1 MRRIPAVP
9 GAVREC
15 RAAGTGVV
23 TMACNSEEMAISEIV
38 GLVLFSEV
46 SVLYAIMIV
55 ALVFVI

>member
-1 MRRIPAVP
+1 
-9 GAVREC
+9 
-15 RAAGTGVV
+15 
-23 TMACNSEEMAISEIV
+23 MACNSEEMAISEIV